1 MKKFHEVRELKADQT
16 YFYLN
21 VDGQSYRIRWTD
33 CSPALAQAVHKQR
46 LIVEIS
52 PSGYGLHWPLIDED
66 LAITPLLQQAEQVA
80 DITSQH
86 SIWIMPELASQTDF
100 HPA

>member
-21 VDGQSYRIRWTD
+21 VDGQSYRIRWTA
-33 CSPALAQAVHKQR
+33 CSPALAQAAHKQR

-80 DITSQH
+80 DITNQP
-86 SIWIMPELASQTDF
+86 SIWIMPELASQTDL
-100 HPA
+100 HSA